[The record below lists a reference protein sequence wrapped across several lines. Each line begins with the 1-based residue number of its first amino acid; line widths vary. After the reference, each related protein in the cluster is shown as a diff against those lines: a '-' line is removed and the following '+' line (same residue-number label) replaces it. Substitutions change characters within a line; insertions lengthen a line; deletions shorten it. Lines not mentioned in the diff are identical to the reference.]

1 MGVSGFAHCLISPRP
16 HATAI
21 SSEWRMTMTPNSE
34 DQRFRAGAEKYASYL
49 ATREG
54 RLRMDLTFLNL
65 QEFLPAEN
73 RGSLRALDV
82 GCGTGAMAVRLA
94 QLGLHVTVVD
104 SSFEMLEIAEGA
116 VRKAGLEE
124 KVVFEN
130 STAEELGNSFVAGSF
145 GVILCHN
152 LLEYVDDPT
161 SVLAGIASLMR
172 DSSAIVSVLVRNQA
186 GEVFKAAL
194 GAGDLAAAENN
205 LGAAWGQES
214 LYGGRVR
221 LFTPD
226 GLKTML
232 QQASLTVIAMRGVRV
247 IADYLGPA
255 TSCASQYQQVLELES
270 KLGARPEFA
279 AVARYTHCLARRTSQ
294 PIDGGR

>member
-1 MGVSGFAHCLISPRP
+1 
-16 HATAI
+16 
-21 SSEWRMTMTPNSE
+21 MTITSNSDDE
-34 DQRFRAGAEKYASYL
+34 RFRADAEKYASYL
-49 ATREG
+49 ETREG

-65 QEFLPAEN
+65 QEFLPVEN
-73 RGSLRALDV
+73 RESLRALDV

-94 QLGLHVTVVD
+94 QLGPHVTVVD
-104 SSFEMLEIAEGA
+104 SSFAMLEIAKGT
-116 VRKAGLEE
+116 VRKAGLEG
-124 KVVFEN
+124 KVGFEN
-130 STAEELGNSFVAGSF
+130 STTEELANSFVAGSF
-145 GVILCHN
+145 DVILCHN

-172 DSSAIVSVLVRNQA
+172 DSSAVFSLLVRNQA

-194 GAGDLAAAENN
+194 GAGDLTAAENN
-205 LGAAWGQES
+205 LGAGWGQES

-221 LFTPD
+221 LFTPE
-226 GLKTML
+226 GLETML
-232 QQASLTVIAMRGVRV
+232 ERASLTVIAMRGVRV

-294 PIDGGR
+294 PIEGGR